1 LNSALIG
8 DRYRSTALTNGKTCR
23 TAGAATASSVGD
35 RTRHAAVAS
44 ASAGTACLPKPT
56 LSARASGGA
65 EYPRRHANGT
75 AFSVI
80 TKELA
85 SASDTATATAT
96 ATAANSAA

>member
-35 RTRHAAVAS
+35 R
-44 ASAGTACLPKPT
+44 PKPT